1 MLCLL
6 MFRLSIAVN
15 CSILSLL
22 LFAEFSLMSAR
33 KRKIIAFF
41 CVTWCFFSLRSS
53 GNTSFTSIGFE
64 QFKMYYTSLGAVN
77 NDMFNRWRF
86 LLDGSLQHSGT
97 DHLPLLHQ
105 VNEFVHAYF
114 TYAEDQRQFGKEDYW
129 VSPAEMLASRQG
141 DCEDFAIAKYFSLVR
156 MGVPSEK
163 LRLTFVKAL
172 TQNQAHMVLAYY
184 PSPSAQPLILDNLDP
199 RIRPASERSD
209 LLPVYSFNNH
219 GVFLAKSPQR
229 VSQPAQFL
237 ARWSELSERAVADG
251 SAAQPAQG

>member
-1 MLCLL
+1 MPS
-6 MFRLSIAVN
+6 RTTRPVH
-15 CSILSLL
+15 LL
-22 LFAEFSLMSAR
+22 LRSVLASCWLFSPVLVADAPVIQPSALATALNDAR
-33 KRKIIAFF
+33 VVSWHNLID
-41 CVTWCFFSLRSS
+41 
-53 GNTSFTSIGFE
+53 N
-64 QFKMYYTSLGAVN
+64 GAQDDERAKVERVN
-77 NDMFNRWRF
+77 HFINRAVRF
-86 LLDGSLQHSGT
+86 VS
-97 DHLPLLHQ
+97 
-105 VNEFVHAYF
+105 
-114 TYAEDQRQFGKEDYW
+114 DQQAWGVDDYW
-129 VSPAEMLASRQG
+129 ATPTQTLSRGQG

-156 MGVPSEK
+156 MGVPSEM
-163 LRLTFVKAL
+163 LRLTFAKAL